1 MLGAEGGPVT
11 ASTRQ
16 RTAHQPPERAYQA
29 YLGHTLMCDA
39 CRAGAPCATVI
50 LLGRTWKKVRR

>member
-1 MLGAEGGPVT
+1 MT